1 MTVKYAHFVLNS
13 ANVLTIASQKSETPQ
28 GTLIILGFSLCNTKE
43 DRYDRKIGNQIAY
56 QRMNDEPYGFYIEE
70 RFVKTTYHL
79 ISLRLIQV
87 IRSIIEAHRCYK
99 KMDSYK
105 NFNSKTLINDL
116 FLLEYDVLKIL
127 EQNISKTLKPNVYR
141 MIDDE

>member
-13 ANVLTIASQKSETPQ
+13 ANVLTIASQKSETEN
-28 GTLIILGFSLCNTKE
+28 GTLIIFGFSICNTKE
-43 DRYDRKIGNQIAY
+43 DQYDRKIGNQIAY
-56 QRMNDEPYGFYIEE
+56 QRMNDDPHGFYIEE

-79 ISLRLIQV
+79 ISLRLIQA
-87 IRSIIEAHRCYK
+87 IRSIIEAHRCFK

-116 FLLEYDVLKIL
+116 FLLEYDVQKIL
-127 EQNISKTLKPNVYR
+127 EHNISKTLKQNVYQYY
-141 MIDDE
+141 

>member
-1 MTVKYAHFVLNS
+1 MAVKYAHFVLNS
-13 ANVLTIASQKSETPQ
+13 ANVLTIASQKSETPD
-28 GTLIILGFSLCNTKE
+28 GTLIVFGFSICNTKE
-43 DRYDRKIGNQIAY
+43 DRYYRKVGNQIAY

-70 RFVKTTYHL
+70 QFVKTTYHL

-116 FLLEYDVLKIL
+116 FLLEYDVQKII
-127 EQNISKTLKPNVYR
+127 EHNISKTLKQNVYR
-141 MIDDE
+141 MINDE